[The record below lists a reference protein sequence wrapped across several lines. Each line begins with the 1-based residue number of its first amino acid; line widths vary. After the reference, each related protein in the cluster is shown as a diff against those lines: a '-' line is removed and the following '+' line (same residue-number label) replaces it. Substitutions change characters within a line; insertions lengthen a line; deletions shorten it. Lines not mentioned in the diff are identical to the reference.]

1 MSGHVQQASLDAS
14 AALLRWLDAMPLDD
28 NPGTLA
34 AAPGAASAPHG
45 QDWQG
50 WLEQARLI
58 TDLESGLAALLRSE
72 TEPLRRSRAAMALGY
87 VGDGG
92 TSGGRSSG
100 ENASAA
106 LRAALAG
113 DVALVAM
120 EAAAALGRRG
130 RTSDVAALCAAL
142 GHADANVRA
151 NACTALGN
159 LGGSAAQAG
168 LRAASADDDAYVR
181 AAATDALHRLTG
193 GTMTPL

>member
-14 AALLRWLDAMPLDD
+14 AALLRWLDAMPLAD

-87 VGDGG
+87 VGGG
-92 TSGGRSSG
+92 AGGGKSGS

-168 LRAASADDDAYVR
+168 LRAAAADDDAYVR